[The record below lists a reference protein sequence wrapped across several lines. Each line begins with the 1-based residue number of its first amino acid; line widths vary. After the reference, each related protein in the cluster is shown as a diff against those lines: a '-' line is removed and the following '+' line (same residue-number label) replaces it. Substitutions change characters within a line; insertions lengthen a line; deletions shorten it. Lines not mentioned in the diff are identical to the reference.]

1 MVTRARN
8 ATQHPGFVQWKPCQ
22 PVGPDEKV
30 DAAAARAEKAAAK
43 RLGAEWLAKFKQDA
57 MEKEDMLDIET
68 GSLGCMQD
76 RDG

>member
-1 MVTRARN
+1 M
-8 ATQHPGFVQWKPCQ
+8 
-22 PVGPDEKV
+22 